1 MAIRVDDNP
10 APPAIPASPAV
21 PAVPAA
27 TDGAIERSYREVS
40 QRALATL
47 IRLLG
52 GDFDLAEEAL
62 QEAWAVALGAWRR
75 TGMPANPG
83 AWLVSTARHKA
94 LDRLRRGSR
103 FAEKARELAH
113 GTPSA
118 APPELPG
125 LEPEPAPGDDRLR
138 LIFTC
143 CHPALA
149 AEAQVALTL
158 HTLCGLSTDEIA
170 RAFLVPAP
178 TLAQRLVRAKRKIR
192 EARIPYQVPGP
203 DELPERLAAVL
214 CAIYLV
220 FNEGYAATAGPDLLR
235 SDLAA
240 EAIRLGRLVVEL
252 LPATAE
258 AKGLLALML
267 LHDARRATRIDAAGE
282 IVLLEDQD
290 RARWRRDEIAEGL
303 ALVHAALQ
311 RPRPAGPGRPGLPG
325 AYALQAAIAACHASA
340 ATAARTDWREIAALY
355 GLLAR
360 VQPSPV
366 VELNRAVA
374 VAQAEGPE
382 RGLALLDALAA
393 SGALAGYHLLPAAR
407 ADLLRR
413 LGRAPEA
420 EAAYRSALA
429 LALNPAERRF
439 LERRLADLSRGRQ
452 P

>member
-1 MAIRVDDNP
+1 MANESADETAP
-10 APPAIPASPAV
+10 ATSSAAI
-21 PAVPAA
+21 
-27 TDGAIERSYREVS
+27 DREIEESYREVS
-40 QRALATL
+40 LRALATL

-62 QEAWAVALGAWRR
+62 QEAWAAALAAWRHA
-75 TGMPANPG
+75 GVPANPR

-94 LDRLRRGSR
+94 LDRLRRRSR
-103 FAEKARELAH
+103 FADKTRELAH
-113 GTPSA
+113 GMPAA
-118 APPELPG
+118 APPDLSG
-125 LEPEPAPGDDRLR
+125 LEPETELGDDRLR

-158 HTLCGLSTDEIA
+158 HTLCGLSTEEIA
-170 RAFLVPAP
+170 RAFLVPVP

-192 EARIPYQVPGP
+192 QAGIPYRVPAP
-203 DELPERLAAVL
+203 ADLPERLEAVL

-220 FNEGYAATAGPDLLR
+220 FNEGYAATSGPELLRPDL
-235 SDLAA
+235 SA
-240 EAIRLGRLVVEL
+240 EAIRLVRLVVEL
-252 LPATAE
+252 LPEAAE

-267 LHDARRATRIDAAGE
+267 LHHARRAARVDGAGE

-290 RARWRRDEIAEGL
+290 RGRWERGEIAEGL
-303 ALVHAALQ
+303 ALVEAALGS
-311 RPRPAGPGRPGLPG
+311 RPAGGPGP
-325 AYALQAAIAACHASA
+325 YALQAAIAACHAA
-340 ATAARTDWREIAALY
+340 APTAAQTDWRQIAALY

-382 RGLALLDALAA
+382 QGLALLDALD
-393 SGALAGYHLLPAAR
+393 GDNALAGYHLLPAAR

-413 LGRAPEA
+413 MGRRA
-420 EAAYRSALA
+420 EAAGAYRRALA
-429 LALNPAERRF
+429 LAGNPAERRF
-439 LERRLADLSRGRQ
+439 LERRLAEVEG
-452 P
+452 